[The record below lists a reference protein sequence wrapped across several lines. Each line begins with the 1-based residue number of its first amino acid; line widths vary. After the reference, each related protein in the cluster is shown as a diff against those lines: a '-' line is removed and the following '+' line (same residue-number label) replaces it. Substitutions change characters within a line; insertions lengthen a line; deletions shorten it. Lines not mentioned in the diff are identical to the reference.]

1 MFFSPFHALLHT
13 VGRTYSK
20 MLIEVDE
27 SRHFYLTPD
36 HNGKS
41 FTNLSLGMILS
52 QFAQIFYNEC

>member
-13 VGRTYSK
+13 VGRNYSK

-36 HNGKS
+36 HNAKS
-41 FTNLSLGMILS
+41 FINLSLCMVLS